1 MWGEGWL
8 SREKCEMG
16 AEVGRWGAKLGYVWL
31 AFGDGWLC
39 MEMGGYVGRWV
50 SK

>member
-16 AEVGRWGAKLGYVWL
+16 AEVGRWGARL
-31 AFGDGWLC
+31 GDGGLA
-39 MEMGGYVGRWV
+39 
-50 SK
+50 